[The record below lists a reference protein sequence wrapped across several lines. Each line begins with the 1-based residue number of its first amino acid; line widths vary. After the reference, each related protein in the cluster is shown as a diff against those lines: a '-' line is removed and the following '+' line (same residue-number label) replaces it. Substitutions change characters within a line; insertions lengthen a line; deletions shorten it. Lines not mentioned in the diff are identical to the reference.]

1 METGGSNALP
11 GVARTGGLRPQGGT
25 ARFWVPRSG
34 AGAHLDILQSVIP
47 VFLVVAAG
55 VVLRRYRFLDGG
67 FIDAANSLVYYILLP
82 ALLFHEIGGTDFRQA
97 FSGPLVVGGYAAT
110 LATFLLAFLASRALG
125 LGPSETGAFVQG
137 SFRANLAYVGLP
149 IVFNAVGP
157 AGLRKAGIFLGL
169 IVPLLNGLSIVA
181 LMTPH
186 GAGKGE
192 GIATTASRIARQIA
206 TNPIILACL
215 AGIAW
220 SVLKLPLPG
229 MVDRTFRLLTPAT
242 LPLSLLCLG
251 GSFSFERA
259 RKGFAVAA
267 LAAFLKGV
275 VLTGI
280 GIVLYRWMGLS
291 GDDMRIGA
299 IMLGCPTAVVTY
311 VMAARLQG
319 DTDLAGTIVIVS
331 TVASAVTITGWLFL
345 LRIHGLVTPPGAVC
359 APTRAAARSPS
370 SARGRRR

>member
-1 METGGSNALP
+1 M
-11 GVARTGGLRPQGGT
+11 
-25 ARFWVPRSG
+25 
-34 AGAHLDILQSVIP
+34 
-47 VFLVVAAG
+47 VAAG

-67 FIDAANSLVYYILLP
+67 FIDVANSLVYYILLP
-82 ALLFHEIGGTDFRQA
+82 ALLFHEIGGTDFRKE
-97 FSGPLVVGGYAAT
+97 FSGPLVVGGYGAT

-125 LGPSETGAFVQG
+125 LCPSETGAFVQG

-192 GIATTASRIARQIA
+192 GISTTASRIAREIA

-280 GIVLYRWMGLS
+280 GIVLYRWMGVS

-331 TVASAVTITGWLFL
+331 TVASAVTITGWLFA
-345 LRIHGLVTPPGAVC
+345 LRAFGW
-359 APTRAAARSPS
+359 
-370 SARGRRR
+370 

>member
-1 METGGSNALP
+1 M
-11 GVARTGGLRPQGGT
+11 
-25 ARFWVPRSG
+25 
-34 AGAHLDILQSVIP
+34 
-47 VFLVVAAG
+47 G

-82 ALLFHEIGGTDFRQA
+82 ALLFHEIGTTDFGQA
-97 FSGPLVVGGYAAT
+97 FSGPLVAGGYAAT
-110 LATFLLAFLASRALG
+110 LATFLLSFLASRALG
-125 LGPSETGAFVQG
+125 LGPSETGSFVQG

-149 IVFNAVGP
+149 IVFNAVGH

-181 LMTPH
+181 LMGPH
-186 GAGKGE
+186 GAGKRE
-192 GIATTASRIARQIA
+192 GIATSTSRIARQIA

-229 MVDRTFRLLTPAT
+229 MIDRTFRLLTPAT

-267 LAAFLKGV
+267 VAAFLKGV

-291 GDDMRIGA
+291 GEDMRIGA

-311 VMAARLQG
+311 VMAARLRG

-331 TVASAVTITGWLFL
+331 TVTSALTITGWLFL
-345 LRIHGLVTPPGAVC
+345 LRAM
-359 APTRAAARSPS
+359 AW
-370 SARGRRR
+370 

>member
-1 METGGSNALP
+1 M
-11 GVARTGGLRPQGGT
+11 
-25 ARFWVPRSG
+25 
-34 AGAHLDILQSVIP
+34 
-47 VFLVVAAG
+47 G
-55 VVLRRYRFLDGG
+55 VVLRRYRFLDEG

-82 ALLFHEIGGTDFRQA
+82 ALLFHEIGGTDFRQS

-110 LATFLLAFLASRALG
+110 LATFLLAFLLSRVLG

-157 AGLRKAGIFLGL
+157 AGLRKAGILLGL

-181 LMTPH
+181 LIVPH

-220 SVLKLPLPG
+220 SVLQLPLPG
-229 MVDRTFRLLTPAT
+229 MIDRTLRLLNPAT
-242 LPLSLLCLG
+242 LPLALLCLG

-259 RKGFAVAA
+259 RKGFALSA
-267 LAAFLKGV
+267 LAVFLKGV

-280 GIVLYRWMGLS
+280 GIALYRWMGVS
-291 GDDMRIGA
+291 GEDMRIGT

-311 VMAARLQG
+311 VMASHLRG

-331 TVASAVTITGWLFL
+331 TVTSAITITGWLFA
-345 LRIHGLVTPPGAVC
+345 LRALGW
-359 APTRAAARSPS
+359 
-370 SARGRRR
+370 

>member
-1 METGGSNALP
+1 M
-11 GVARTGGLRPQGGT
+11 VA
-25 ARFWVPRSG
+25 V
-34 AGAHLDILQSVIP
+34 
-47 VFLVVAAG
+47 G
-55 VVLRRYRFLDGG
+55 VVLRRYRFLDEG

-97 FSGPLVVGGYAAT
+97 FSGSLVVGGYAAT
-110 LATFLLAFLASRALG
+110 LATFLLAFFASRALG
-125 LGPSETGAFVQG
+125 LEPSETGAFVQG

-149 IVFNAVGP
+149 IVFNAVGD
-157 AGLRKAGIFLGL
+157 AGLRKAGIFLGF

-181 LMTPH
+181 LMGPH

-192 GIATTASRIARQIA
+192 GIATTASRVARQIV

-259 RKGFAVAA
+259 RKGFGVAS

-280 GIVLYRWMGLS
+280 GIALYRWMGVA
-291 GDDMRIGA
+291 GEDMRIGA

-331 TVASAVTITGWLFL
+331 TVTSAVTITGWLLL
-345 LRIHGLVTPPGAVC
+345 LRTMGW
-359 APTRAAARSPS
+359 
-370 SARGRRR
+370 

>member
-1 METGGSNALP
+1 L
-11 GVARTGGLRPQGGT
+11 
-25 ARFWVPRSG
+25 
-34 AGAHLDILQSVIP
+34 P
-47 VFLVVAAG
+47 VFLVVAMG
-55 VVLRRYRFLDGG
+55 VVLRRYRFLDEG

-82 ALLFHEIGGTDFRQA
+82 VLLFYEIGGTDFRQA

-110 LATFLLAFLASRALG
+110 LATFLLAFLVARALG
-125 LGPSETGAFVQG
+125 FGPSETGAFVQG

-149 IVFNAVGP
+149 IVFTAVGP
-157 AGLRKAGIFLGL
+157 AGLRKAGILLGL

-181 LMTPH
+181 LMVPH

-220 SVLKLPLPG
+220 SVLKLRFPE
-229 MVDRTFRLLTPAT
+229 MIDRTFRLLTPAT
-242 LPLSLLCLG
+242 LPLALLCLG

-267 LAAFLKGV
+267 LATFLKGGI
-275 VLTGI
+275 LTGI
-280 GIVLYRWMGLS
+280 GIALYRWMGVS
-291 GDDMRIGA
+291 GEDMRIGA

-311 VMAARLQG
+311 VMAARLRG

-331 TVASAVTITGWLFL
+331 TVTSALTITGWLFL
-345 LRIHGLVTPPGAVC
+345 LRFIGW
-359 APTRAAARSPS
+359 
-370 SARGRRR
+370 

>member
-1 METGGSNALP
+1 
-11 GVARTGGLRPQGGT
+11 
-25 ARFWVPRSG
+25 
-34 AGAHLDILQSVIP
+34 
-47 VFLVVAAG
+47 
-55 VVLRRYRFLDGG
+55 
-67 FIDAANSLVYYILLP
+67 P

-110 LATFLLAFLASRALG
+110 LVTFLLAFLVSRALG
-125 LGPSETGAFVQG
+125 LDPSETGAFVQG

-149 IVFNAVGP
+149 IVFSVVGP

-181 LMTPH
+181 LMSPH

-192 GIATTASRIARQIA
+192 GTATTASRIARQIA

-220 SVLKLPLPG
+220 SMLKLPLPG
-229 MVDRTFRLLTPAT
+229 MIDRTLGLLTPAT
-242 LPLSLLCLG
+242 LPLALLSLG
-251 GSFSFERA
+251 GSFSFARA

-275 VLTGI
+275 VLTAI
-280 GIVLYRWMGLS
+280 GIALFRWMGLT
-291 GDDMRIGA
+291 GDDLRIGA

-311 VMAARLQG
+311 VMAARLRG
-319 DTDLAGTIVIVS
+319 DTD
-331 TVASAVTITGWLFL
+331 
-345 LRIHGLVTPPGAVC
+345 
-359 APTRAAARSPS
+359 
-370 SARGRRR
+370 

>member
-1 METGGSNALP
+1 
-11 GVARTGGLRPQGGT
+11 
-25 ARFWVPRSG
+25 
-34 AGAHLDILQSVIP
+34 

-55 VVLRRYRFLDGG
+55 VVLRRYRFLDEG
-67 FIDAANSLVYYILLP
+67 FIAAANSLVYYILLP
-82 ALLFHEIGGTDFRQA
+82 ALLFHEIGTTDFRQA
-97 FSGPLVVGGYAAT
+97 FSGPLVAGGYAAT

-149 IVFNAVGP
+149 IVFTAVGP
-157 AGLRKAGIFLGL
+157 GGLRKAGILLGL
-169 IVPLLNGLSIVA
+169 IVPLLNTLSIVA

-229 MVDRTFRLLTPAT
+229 MIDRTFRLLTPAT

-267 LAAFLKGV
+267 VAAFLKGV

-291 GDDMRIGA
+291 GEDMRIGV

-331 TVASAVTITGWLFL
+331 TVTSVVTITGWLFL
-345 LRIHGLVTPPGAVC
+345 IRFLGW
-359 APTRAAARSPS
+359 
-370 SARGRRR
+370 

>member
-1 METGGSNALP
+1 M
-11 GVARTGGLRPQGGT
+11 
-25 ARFWVPRSG
+25 
-34 AGAHLDILQSVIP
+34 QSVVP

-82 ALLFHEIGGTDFRQA
+82 ALLFHEIGTTDFRQA
-97 FSGPLVVGGYAAT
+97 FNGPLVAGGYIAT
-110 LATFLLAFLASRALG
+110 LATFLLAFVASRALG
-125 LGPSETGAFVQG
+125 LGPSETGVFVQG

-149 IVFNAVGP
+149 IVFNAVGH

-181 LMTPH
+181 LMAPH

-192 GIATTASRIARQIA
+192 GIAATASRIARQIA
-206 TNPIILACL
+206 ANPIIIACL

-220 SVLKLPLPG
+220 SAMKLPLPG
-229 MVDRTFRLLTPAT
+229 MIDRTFRLLTPAT

-267 LAAFLKGV
+267 TAAFLKGV

-280 GIVLYRWMGLS
+280 GIALYRWMGLS
-291 GDDMRIGA
+291 GEDLRIGA

-311 VMAARLQG
+311 VMAARLRG

-331 TVASAVTITGWLFL
+331 TAASVMTITGWLFF
-345 LRIHGLVTPPGAVC
+345 LRSLGW
-359 APTRAAARSPS
+359 
-370 SARGRRR
+370 

>member
-1 METGGSNALP
+1 M
-11 GVARTGGLRPQGGT
+11 
-25 ARFWVPRSG
+25 
-34 AGAHLDILQSVIP
+34 
-47 VFLVVAAG
+47 FLVVAAG
-55 VVLRRYRFLDGG
+55 GILRRFRLLDAG

-82 ALLFHEIGGTDFRQA
+82 ALLFHEIGAAGFRQA
-97 FSGPLVVGGYAAT
+97 FSGPLVIGGYAAT

-125 LGPSETGAFVQG
+125 LDPSETGAFVQG

-157 AGLRKAGIFLGL
+157 AGLRKAGILLGF

-181 LMTPH
+181 LMAPH

-192 GIATTASRIARQIA
+192 GVATTASRIARQIA

-229 MVDRTFRLLTPAT
+229 MIDRTLRLLTPAT

-267 LAAFLKGV
+267 VATFLKVG

-291 GDDMRIGA
+291 GDDLRIGT

-311 VMAARLQG
+311 VMAARLRG

-331 TVASAVTITGWLFL
+331 TAASALTITGWLFF
-345 LRIHGLVTPPGAVC
+345 LRAMGW
-359 APTRAAARSPS
+359 
-370 SARGRRR
+370 

>member
-1 METGGSNALP
+1 M
-11 GVARTGGLRPQGGT
+11 
-25 ARFWVPRSG
+25 
-34 AGAHLDILQSVIP
+34 
-47 VFLVVAAG
+47 G
-55 VVLRRYRFLDGG
+55 VVLRRYRFLDEG

-97 FSGPLVVGGYAAT
+97 FSGPLVLGGYAAT
-110 LATFLLAFLASRALG
+110 FATFLLAFLMARALG
-125 LGPSETGAFVQG
+125 LGPSETGVFVQG

-181 LMTPH
+181 LMAPH
-186 GAGKGE
+186 GPGKGE
-192 GIATTASRIARQIA
+192 GIGTTASRIARQIVA
-206 TNPIILACL
+206 NPIILACL

-220 SVLKLPLPG
+220 SVLKLSLPG
-229 MVDRTFRLLTPAT
+229 MIDRTFRLLTPAT

-259 RKGFAVAA
+259 RKGFAAAA
-267 LAAFLKGV
+267 LATFLKGV

-291 GDDMRIGA
+291 GEDMRIGA

-311 VMAARLQG
+311 VMAARLRG

-331 TVASAVTITGWLFL
+331 TAASAITITGWLFF
-345 LRIHGLVTPPGAVC
+345 LRALGW
-359 APTRAAARSPS
+359 
-370 SARGRRR
+370 

>member
-1 METGGSNALP
+1 
-11 GVARTGGLRPQGGT
+11 
-25 ARFWVPRSG
+25 
-34 AGAHLDILQSVIP
+34 
-47 VFLVVAAG
+47 VFLVVAMG
-55 VVLRRYRFLDGG
+55 IVLRRYRFLDGA
-67 FIDAANSLVYYILLP
+67 FIDAANALVYYILLP
-82 ALLFHEIGGTDFRQA
+82 ALLFHEIGATDFRQA

-110 LATFLLAFLASRALG
+110 LAIFPLAFLASRALG
-125 LGPSETGAFVQG
+125 LGPSETGVFVQG

-149 IVFNAVGP
+149 IVFSAVGP
-157 AGLRKAGIFLGL
+157 AGLRKAGILLGF

-192 GIATTASRIARQIA
+192 GIATTASRIARQIV

-215 AGIAW
+215 AGIVW
-220 SVLKLPLPG
+220 SMLKLSLPG
-229 MVDRTFRLLTPAT
+229 MIDRTFRLLTPAT

-267 LAAFLKGV
+267 VASFLKGV
-275 VLTGI
+275 VLAGI

-291 GDDMRIGA
+291 GEDMRIGV

-319 DTDLAGTIVIVS
+319 DTDLAGTIIIVS
-331 TVASAVTITGWLFL
+331 TVTSVVTITGWLFL
-345 LRIHGLVTPPGAVC
+345 IRFMGW
-359 APTRAAARSPS
+359 
-370 SARGRRR
+370 

>member
-1 METGGSNALP
+1 
-11 GVARTGGLRPQGGT
+11 
-25 ARFWVPRSG
+25 
-34 AGAHLDILQSVIP
+34 

-55 VVLRRYRFLDGG
+55 VVLRRYRLLDGG

-97 FSGPLVVGGYAAT
+97 FSGPLVIGGYAAT
-110 LATFLLAFLASRALG
+110 VATFLLAFLVSRTLG
-125 LGPSETGAFVQG
+125 LGPSETGVFVQG

-149 IVFNAVGP
+149 IVFSAVGT
-157 AGLRKAGIFLGL
+157 AGLRKAGIFLGF

-206 TNPIILACL
+206 ANPIILACL

-220 SVLKLPLPG
+220 SVLKIPFPG
-229 MVDRTFRLLTPAT
+229 MIDRTFRLLTPAT

-267 LAAFLKGV
+267 LAAFLKGG

-280 GIVLYRWMGLS
+280 GIALYRWMGLS
-291 GDDMRIGA
+291 GEDLRIGA
-299 IMLGCPTAVVTY
+299 IMLGSPTAVVTY
-311 VMAARLQG
+311 VMAARLRG

-331 TVASAVTITGWLFL
+331 TVTSAVTITGWLFL
-345 LRIHGLVTPPGAVC
+345 LRFMGW
-359 APTRAAARSPS
+359 
-370 SARGRRR
+370 

>member
-1 METGGSNALP
+1 L
-11 GVARTGGLRPQGGT
+11 
-25 ARFWVPRSG
+25 
-34 AGAHLDILQSVIP
+34 
-47 VFLVVAAG
+47 VAAG

-82 ALLFHEIGGTDFRQA
+82 ALLFHEIGTTDFRQA
-97 FSGPLVVGGYAAT
+97 FSGPLVAGGYAAT
-110 LATFLLAFLASRALG
+110 VATFLLAFLASRDLG

-149 IVFNAVGP
+149 IVFTAVGH
-157 AGLRKAGIFLGL
+157 AGLRKAGILLGL

-192 GIATTASRIARQIA
+192 GIATTTSRIARQIA
-206 TNPIILACL
+206 TNPIILACF

-220 SVLKLPLPG
+220 SILKLPLPG
-229 MVDRTFRLLTPAT
+229 MIDRTFRLLTPAT

-267 LAAFLKGV
+267 LAAFLKGIF
-275 VLTGI
+275 LTGI
-280 GIVLYRWMGLS
+280 GIALYRWMGVS
-291 GDDMRIGA
+291 GDDLRIGA
-299 IMLGCPTAVVTY
+299 IMLGSPTAVVTY

-331 TVASAVTITGWLFL
+331 TVTSAITITGWLFI
-345 LRIHGLVTPPGAVC
+345 LRALGW
-359 APTRAAARSPS
+359 
-370 SARGRRR
+370 

>member
-1 METGGSNALP
+1 M
-11 GVARTGGLRPQGGT
+11 
-25 ARFWVPRSG
+25 
-34 AGAHLDILQSVIP
+34 
-47 VFLVVAAG
+47 G
-55 VVLRRYRFLDGG
+55 VVLRRYRFLDEG

-82 ALLFHEIGGTDFRQA
+82 VLLFHEIGGTDFRQA
-97 FSGPLVVGGYAAT
+97 FSGPLVAGGYAAT
-110 LATFLLAFLASRALG
+110 LATFLLAFLVARALG

-181 LMTPH
+181 LVAPH
-186 GAGKGE
+186 GAGKGK
-192 GIATTASRIARQIA
+192 GIGTTASRIARQIV

-220 SVLKLPLPG
+220 SVLAVPLPG
-229 MVDRTFRLLTPAT
+229 MIDRTLRILTPAT
-242 LPLSLLCLG
+242 LPVALLCLG

-259 RKGFAVAA
+259 RKGFELAA
-267 LAAFLKGV
+267 LATFLKGA

-280 GIVLYRWMGLS
+280 GIALYRWMGVS
-291 GDDMRIGA
+291 GEDLRIGA

-331 TVASAVTITGWLFL
+331 TATSAVTITGWLFL
-345 LRIHGLVTPPGAVC
+345 IRFMGW
-359 APTRAAARSPS
+359 
-370 SARGRRR
+370 

>member
-1 METGGSNALP
+1 M
-11 GVARTGGLRPQGGT
+11 
-25 ARFWVPRSG
+25 
-34 AGAHLDILQSVIP
+34 
-47 VFLVVAAG
+47 VAAG

-82 ALLFHEIGGTDFRQA
+82 ALLFHEIGTTDFRQS
-97 FSGPLVVGGYAAT
+97 FNGPLVAGGYAAT
-110 LATFLLAFLASRALG
+110 LATFLLAFVASRVLG
-125 LGPSETGAFVQG
+125 LDPSETGAFVQG

-149 IVFNAVGP
+149 IVFNAVGH

-181 LMTPH
+181 LLAPH

-192 GIATTASRIARQIA
+192 GIGTTASRIARQIA

-220 SVLKLPLPG
+220 SALKFPLPG
-229 MVDRTFRLLTPAT
+229 MIDRTFRLLTPAT

-267 LAAFLKGV
+267 IAAFLKGC

-280 GIVLYRWMGLS
+280 GIALYRWMGLS

-311 VMAARLQG
+311 VMAARLRG

-331 TVASAVTITGWLFL
+331 TAASVVTITGWLFL
-345 LRIHGLVTPPGAVC
+345 LRLMGW
-359 APTRAAARSPS
+359 
-370 SARGRRR
+370 

>member
-1 METGGSNALP
+1 
-11 GVARTGGLRPQGGT
+11 
-25 ARFWVPRSG
+25 
-34 AGAHLDILQSVIP
+34 
-47 VFLVVAAG
+47 VFLVVVVG
-55 VVLRRYRFLDGG
+55 VALRRYGFLDAA

-82 ALLFHEIGGTDFRQA
+82 ALLFHEIGGTDFGRA
-97 FSGPLVVGGYAAT
+97 FSGPLVAGGYAAT
-110 LATFLLAFLASRALG
+110 VATFLLAFLVSRALG
-125 LGPSETGAFVQG
+125 LGPSETGTFVQG

-149 IVFNAVGP
+149 IVFSAVGP
-157 AGLRKAGIFLGL
+157 SGLRKAGIFLGL

-181 LMTPH
+181 LMVPH

-192 GIATTASRIARQIA
+192 GIATTALRIARQIA

-220 SVLKLPLPG
+220 SVLKLRFPG

-242 LPLSLLCLG
+242 LPLALLCLG

-267 LAAFLKGV
+267 IAAFLKGG

-280 GIVLYRWMGLS
+280 GIALYRWMGLS
-291 GDDMRIGA
+291 GEDMRIGA

-311 VMAARLQG
+311 VMAARLRG

-331 TVASAVTITGWLFL
+331 TAASAVTITGWLFL
-345 LRIHGLVTPPGAVC
+345 LRALGW
-359 APTRAAARSPS
+359 
-370 SARGRRR
+370 